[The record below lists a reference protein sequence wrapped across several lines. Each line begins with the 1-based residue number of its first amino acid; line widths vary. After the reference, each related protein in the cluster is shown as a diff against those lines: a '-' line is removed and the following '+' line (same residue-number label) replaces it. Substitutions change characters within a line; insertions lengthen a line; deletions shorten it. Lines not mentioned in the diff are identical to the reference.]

1 MQCKLNSCTERKEEC
16 IWQYLKQCKTSKSY
30 FITQKCQERKND
42 NRGNTWHRDKKNKKG
57 NQWD

>member
-1 MQCKLNSCTERKEEC
+1 MQCKLNSCTERKEEY

-30 FITQKCQERKND
+30 SIAQKCQERKND
-42 NRGNTWHRDKKNKKG
+42 NRGNTWYRYKKNNKG